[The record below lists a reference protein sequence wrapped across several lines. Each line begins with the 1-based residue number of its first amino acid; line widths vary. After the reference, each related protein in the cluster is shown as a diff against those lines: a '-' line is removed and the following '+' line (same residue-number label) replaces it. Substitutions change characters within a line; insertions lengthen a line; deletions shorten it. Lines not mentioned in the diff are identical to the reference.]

1 MTTDDQPPLE
11 GHVVSGLQQPFT
23 ETTDPHGLRARTT
36 DHGTEY
42 VCACGQWD
50 GWAKGPAS
58 TRFVHNQHNEHLRN
72 VAAAEASAEQARMQ
86 IIEGETP

>member
-1 MTTDDQPPLE
+1 MSTEDQTPDVE
-11 GHVVSGLQQPFT
+11 RHVVEGLVQPFT

-36 DHGTEY
+36 ETGTEY
-42 VCACGQWD
+42 VCACRQWD

-58 TRFVHNQHNEHLRN
+58 TRFVHAQHAEHLRN

-86 IIEGETP
+86 IIEGDR